1 MPQIKLPFKISFP
14 WIVILPFIL
23 YCFHL
28 LLFGDWLSD
37 DAGIS
42 FAYARNFIHGH
53 GFVSQAGASPLEGFS
68 NFLWTLFLA
77 PLFIGDPVDPTI
89 MVKVISA
96 GLILITY
103 ILIYTAISKNFITIP
118 YKNLSIFVILL
129 LLSINSSFVIW
140 TSSGLENPLYAMLS
154 VLYFLLIL
162 KYNRTVQPN
171 YPLPAVIAFI
181 AVLLALTRPDGI
193 LFALIFPVCLIF
205 SLIFKRQKIAF
216 THLLLYLAFAT
227 VLFGGFLLFR
237 YFYFH
242 DFFPN
247 AYHAKSSPG
256 LNLLPYLIFIAEIYV
271 IKSYELLFSVFSLRA
286 GIFTIVLIVIS
297 TVVFL
302 KSKSR
307 RENLVL
313 LLMTLTS
320 WAIYILLP
328 LDWMGEFRFATPFFI
343 FLYIFLWLIIMQT
356 LQLTIRREKIK
367 QLFVLVAVLYFILSS
382 AVIYISRS
390 TAFSR
395 DPSTSFKGIALR
407 SGIRFND
414 YADLL
419 HIKEASLLCA
429 DMGGTLYFSR
439 HRVIDLAGLCDRKIA
454 GLLHKNKQGLKDYV
468 LDDLKPTFIHIR
480 NVWSIFSDFEY
491 DFRFRRDYIP
501 LTETI
506 SDIVSAKEPEK
517 VFHSGDYVRKDALP
531 EPGLLQRVNEY
542 LRGAKNHR
550 FNSIDKKKLRPFPRG

>member
-1 MPQIKLPFKISFP
+1 M
-14 WIVILPFIL
+14 ILPFIL

-42 FAYARNFIHGH
+42 FAYARNFIHGF

-77 PLFIGDPVDPTI
+77 PLFIWDPVDPTVLI
-89 MVKVISA
+89 KAVSA
-96 GLILITY
+96 CFILVTY
-103 ILIYTAISKNFITIP
+103 ILLYAALSSNFSDVP

-129 LLSINSSFVIW
+129 LLSLNSSFVIW

-162 KYNRTVQPN
+162 KYNRTNLPN
-171 YPLPAVIAFI
+171 YSLTFVITLA

-193 LFALIFPVCLIF
+193 LFILIFPVYLVVT
-205 SLIFKRQKIAF
+205 LIFKRQKFAF
-216 THLLLYLAFAT
+216 PHLCLYVCCAAALL
-227 VLFGGFLLFR
+227 GGFLLFR

-242 DFFPN
+242 DLFPN

-256 LNLLPYLIFIAEIYV
+256 LDLLPYLVFIAEIYI
-271 IKSYELLFSVFSLRA
+271 IKSYELLYSVFSLRA
-286 GIFTIVLIVIS
+286 GIFTIALIVIT

-302 KSKSR
+302 RSKSR

-328 LDWMGEFRFATPFFI
+328 IDWMGEFRFATPFFI
-343 FLYIFLWLIIMQT
+343 FLYVFLWLIFMQT
-356 LQLTIRREKIK
+356 LQLTIRKEKIK
-367 QLFVLVAVLYFILSS
+367 QFFVLMAALYFILSS
-382 AVIYISRS
+382 AVIYTSRS

-454 GLLHKNKQGLKDYV
+454 GLVHKDTQALKDYV
-468 LDDLKPTFIHIR
+468 LNDLQPTFIHIR
-480 NVWSIFSDFEY
+480 NVWSMVSDFEY
-491 DFRFRRDYIP
+491 DDRFRKDYLP
-501 LTETI
+501 LMERI

-517 VFHSGDYVRKDALP
+517 VFHSGDYVRRYALP
-531 EPGLLQRVNEY
+531 DPGLVQQVNRY
-542 LRGAKNHR
+542 LREAKNQR
-550 FNSIDKKKLRPFPRG
+550 FNTIDKKKLRPFPRR